1 LDIDSKKR
9 TLIFNDVTEIQTV
22 AEQPVC
28 RILAF
33 NETSE
38 SENPK
43 PNTVNILSP
52 AGNKLTAESGL
63 TMRESKETTFE
74 VEAAMMLAVT
84 EVLKLW
90 PDPVEIRQFIELVE
104 THAVVREEVKCS
116 RTFIL
121 PST

>member
-90 PDPVEIRQFIELVE
+90 PDPVEI
-104 THAVVREEVKCS
+104 
-116 RTFIL
+116 
-121 PST
+121 